1 MHHKSILAILI
12 SGALLVGCG
21 SSDDDSSTEITQP
34 DSGTP
39 TTQPD
44 SGTPTTPVSEYNHQ
58 VTGLAVYQGAL
69 SGATVCADLNQNLV
83 CDSDEPFTIT
93 DVDGNYQIDWK
104 SEVETSDYY
113 LVANWEAATA
123 TQSIQARSLAL
134 KIKNPTNRAA
144 PKSIVSDE
152 GKGTLIA
159 SPQYNGAIN
168 NLTHI
173 KLSRVL
179 EMKSQNLSDS
189 DISQL
194 STQLDDLLAN
204 LYQLDATTLY
214 AVSADASAKASF
226 IRLEYAIAY
235 LQQVIATQIPNL
247 IAAEI
252 IINAIYAELWKILS
266 ESGLSAEEFFSTDVF
281 TLAANI
287 LFSDAAIALGF
298 TELPIDSRI
307 LSQNDWDIVLGNI
320 INENGFANTLSLT
333 LSSDLNAFSLH
344 NADNTKALN
353 WLFKQPN
360 LEFAFEVTFREDE
373 EDDTQTE
380 CWNKTDKRWYT
391 EDNGPV
397 IEPTITGNTFN
408 TVYTGTDVPITIDI
422 DKITGANNSE
432 YWQSV
437 LNMSPEILKL
447 DTLTWPDTLYRLNI
461 TQTADVM
468 CRDVDDYQTYEL
480 SSFVTEETLS
490 TTMIAEILFDF
501 YFPDNISID
510 EENQTIA
517 LLDDDGSIEQRFQ
530 MTKSN
535 SPSDQLLIEV
545 AEIVEG
551 SAQQYVSPDYFVL
564 DNQQLI
570 EVELNKTMQT
580 STANNVSVTFDNNT
594 GFTQTL
600 YQHLYDQVEPLIFGQ

>member
-12 SGALLVGCG
+12 SGALLIGCG
-21 SSDDDSSTEITQP
+21 SSDDDTNTEITQP

-39 TTQPD
+39 TTP
-44 SGTPTTPVSEYNHQ
+44 PVSEYNHQ
-58 VTGLAVYQGAL
+58 VIGLAVYQGAL
-69 SGATVCADLNQNLV
+69 SGATVCADLNQNLA
-83 CDSDEPFTIT
+83 CDNDEPFTIT

-104 SEVETSDYY
+104 SEVESPDYY
-113 LVANWEAATA
+113 LVANWEAAKA
-123 TQSIQARSLAL
+123 TQAIQARSLAL
-134 KIKNPTNRAA
+134 NIKNPTNRSA
-144 PKSIVSDE
+144 PKSVVSDA

-173 KLSRVL
+173 KLSRVM
-179 EMKSQNLSDS
+179 EMKNQSLSDS
-189 DISQL
+189 EINQL
-194 STQLDDLLAN
+194 STELDALLAI
-204 LYQLDATTLY
+204 LYQLDAASLY
-214 AVSADASAKASF
+214 SVSADASAKASF
-226 IRLEYAIAY
+226 TRLEYAIAY

-247 IAAEI
+247 IAAEKI
-252 IINAIYAELWKILS
+252 LAATYAELWQKLS
-266 ESGLSAEEFFSTDVF
+266 ESGLSAEEFFSTDIY

-320 INENGFANTLSLT
+320 INEKGFTNTLSLT
-333 LSSDLNAFSLH
+333 MSADMNAFSIQ
-344 NADNTKALN
+344 NADNTKTLSWVAV
-353 WLFKQPN
+353 QPN
-360 LEFAFEVTFREDE
+360 QALAFEASLDE
-373 EDDTQTE
+373 GNEIITE

-391 EDNGPV
+391 EDNGPI
-397 IEPTITGNTFN
+397 IEPTITGNTYN
-408 TVYTGTDVPITIDI
+408 TVYSGMYVPITIDI
-422 DKITGANNSE
+422 DKVTNANTSD

-437 LNMSPEILKL
+437 LNMAPEILKL
-447 DTLTWPDTLYRLNI
+447 DTLTWPDTLYRLTV
-461 TQTADVM
+461 TQSADVM
-468 CRDVDDYQTYEL
+468 CRVVDDYETYEL

-490 TTMIAEILFDF
+490 TTIMAEILFKF
-501 YFPDNISID
+501 YFPDNIRID

-517 LLDDDGSIEQRFQ
+517 LLDSDGSIEQRFQ

-551 SAQQYVSPDYFVL
+551 SAQQYVYPDYFVL

-570 EVELNKTMQT
+570 KVELNKAMQA
-580 STANNVSVTFDNNT
+580 STANNVSVTFDNNA

-600 YQHLYDQVEPLIFGQ
+600 YQHLYDQVNPLIFGQ